1 MFSMPNAYGMPEISV
16 KDVAAKVAA
25 DESFVLLDVREP
37 NELTAASINDERV
50 VNVPMSVLAQKQTAA
65 LPAAAQ
71 DKDAE
76 IVVFCHHGAR
86 SAQVTSWL
94 RGQGWNNV
102 VNMEGGIDSWARQV
116 DASVGRY

>member
-1 MFSMPNAYGMPEISV
+1 MPNPYNAPELSV
-16 KDVAAKVAA
+16 QDVAAKVAA
-25 DESFVLLDVREP
+25 KEQFVWLDVREP
-37 NELTAASINDERV
+37 NELAAAAIDDERV
-50 VNVPMSVLAQKQTAA
+50 VNVPMSLLAQQRVAA

-86 SAQVTSWL
+86 SAQITAWL
-94 RGQGWNNV
+94 RGQGWSNV
-102 VNMEGGIDSWARQV
+102 LNMEGGIDSWARQI